1 MVCFD
6 DIFKKYNTKMIII
19 SGCGVIEHI
28 NIHTRLSPTICRN
41 KKNDLD
47 LKCRKCKSEK
57 TEVHKHNK
65 ISVVSTHILK
75 L

>member
-1 MVCFD
+1 
-6 DIFKKYNTKMIII
+6 MISLKNII
-19 SGCGVIEHI
+19 QK
-28 NIHTRLSPTICRN
+28 RLSFPGAVLLSILIYIHDYLPQYVEI
-41 KKNDLD
+41 KNDLD

-65 ISVVSTHILK
+65 ISVVSTHTLK

>member
-6 DIFKKYNTKMIII
+6 DILKKYNTKMI

-41 KKNDLD
+41 KK
-47 LKCRKCKSEK
+47 KWPRF
-57 TEVHKHNK
+57 EVPKVQVRENG
-65 ISVVSTHILK
+65 SA
-75 L
+75 